1 MKTIPITKA
10 KIVATYGPAIQDEK
24 VLEELIL
31 SGLSVVRFNFSHG
44 DHSFHK
50 EGIARVRKLN
60 QKLGSHVA
68 VLGDLQGPK
77 IRIGEVDGTI
87 ELATG
92 NQIIIS
98 PKEATCTEKH
108 LTVRYATLLQDIKPG
123 ERILINDGRVE
134 LCASKSTDEGI
145 LCDIREG
152 GVLSSR
158 KGVNFP
164 DSDLSVPTLTEK
176 DVVDLAFAMEQE
188 VNWVALSFV
197 RNAQDMIGLRERL
210 GELNSYIK
218 IIAKVEKPEALQN
231 LEGIVQASDGVM
243 VARGDLGV
251 EIPQEQVPLAQKKI
265 IKTCL
270 KHAKPVIVAT
280 HMMES
285 MIESPVPT
293 RAEINDV
300 ANAILDGADAV
311 MLSGETSVGGY
322 PVKTVQTMRA
332 ILDSIEVRGEIFNK
346 TRLADARSESYQSD
360 ALCNAA
366 CHLAQQVDAKAIIGM
381 TKSGYTAFMIASARP
396 VAPVYIFTDN
406 RPLLNT
412 LNLLFGV
419 HAFYYDGNAGTDE
432 TIEDVIDILKLHDF
446 VIPGDLVVNLASMP
460 FYIKGRTNTIKIT
473 KVE

>member
-77 IRIGEVDGTI
+77 IRIGEVDGSI

-98 PKEATCTEKH
+98 PKEATCTKKH

-145 LCDIREG
+145 LCDIIEG